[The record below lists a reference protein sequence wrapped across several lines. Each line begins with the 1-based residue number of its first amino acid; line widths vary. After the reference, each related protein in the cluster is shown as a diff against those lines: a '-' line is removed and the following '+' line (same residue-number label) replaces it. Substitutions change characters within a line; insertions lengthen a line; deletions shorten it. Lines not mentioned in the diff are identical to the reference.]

1 MEVYIEVYGA
11 LFFYSECCVAES
23 RNHVEVRGP
32 QTRQQ
37 FPGLHE
43 LFQIQYHLR
52 KPSFARRKLTKRIYT
67 TYLWYQHVALTS
79 TWPLWRHS
87 RGAKICLAFA
97 EAPRRLHRFAS
108 LLGIMGRRGHVC
120 GPRISYGSHSFAGSW
135 AAHGR
140 KRNYRQSRCKCGR
153 GHILRVR
160 LGSATE
166 WGR

>member
-23 RNHVEVRGP
+23 RNHVKVRGP

-67 TYLWYQHVALTS
+67 TYLWHQPVDLTS
-79 TWPLWRHS
+79 TWPLWRHT

-97 EAPRRLHRFAS
+97 EAPRRLHWFTS
-108 LLGIMGRRGHVC
+108 LLDILGRWRHVC
-120 GPRISYGSHSFAGSW
+120 GPRVSYGSHSFAGPW
-135 AAHGR
+135 AAWGR
-140 KRNYRQSRCKCGR
+140 KRNYRQSRTKYGR
-153 GHILRVR
+153 GHDLCGR
-160 LGSATE
+160 LGSASE
-166 WGR
+166 WRR